1 MSSKTCKKCGEEYR
15 KIDVQPITKY
25 CARCDEVHK
34 FMPADADY
42 LVDMLEKALA
52 YKRAATD
59 KGFHKAVQAM
69 INALRGDTILLKRLA
84 GEES

>member
-15 KIDVQPITKY
+15 KIDIQPITKY
-25 CARCDEVHK
+25 CARCDKVYN

-42 LVDMLEKALA
+42 LVDMLQKALA
-52 YKRAATD
+52 RRRGPTD
-59 KGFHKAVQAM
+59 KGFHQISQAM
-69 INALRGDTILLKRLA
+69 INALEGNATMLKGLA